1 MSVDAKAEIV
11 IASSRKGVAAIMF
24 DPKCDKLW
32 ISGLKN
38 VFPLTPGLLKKGS
51 KVQRIGDFL
60 SRSYSANVV
69 VLNDEPDTFVELSS
83 DEPFEMKV
91 RYELS
96 DVPEGTLAKLRIQ
109 SIGENEYKKV
119 PTSILAKAVND
130 AANADLRKLK
140 KHVEN
145 S

>member
-11 IASSRKGVAAIMF
+11 IAESRKEVAAVMF

-32 ISGLKN
+32 IGGLKS
-38 VFPLTPGLLKKGS
+38 VFPLTPGLLQKGS
-51 KVQRIGDFL
+51 KVQRVGDFL
-60 SRSYSANVV
+60 NRSYSANVEV
-69 VLNDEPDTFVELSS
+69 INDEPDTFVELSS

-109 SIGENEYKKV
+109 SIGENLYKQV
-119 PTSILAKAVND
+119 PNTLFAKAVND
-130 AANADLRKLK
+130 AANADLQKLK
-140 KHVEN
+140 KHIEN